1 MITLRVPHQLQT
13 TDKGGG
19 CFKEYAVLY
28 YTVAFMHIVS
38 NLERHRNCCGG
49 DILKLFY

>member
-19 CFKEYAVLY
+19 VL
-28 YTVAFMHIVS
+28 
-38 NLERHRNCCGG
+38 
-49 DILKLFY
+49 